1 MLVPCRATGCRLYQ
15 PPLRHSAEQKPL
27 LSLPEYLAPGLS
39 HSSFTAPGQ
48 SLGATC
54 CSCERASPALRAV
67 TQTGQGYCTVSWS
80 GAQGTKGTDRLLAAY
95 GKMLGVTGRDWSP
108 GSGSLLP
115 WPPVALTAFPA
126 VTGHTVL
133 PLLHILS
140 QDLLTHH
147 KRMLSG
153 ASWEHICP
161 RWLRKAG
168 PEPSPACPGGAG
180 PSLPPPRCPSW
191 IEVGLKPAPWLGMLA
206 L

>member
-1 MLVPCRATGCRLYQ
+1 MRPRTLWSQECDLCRGESPTVLVPCRATGCRLYQ

-27 LSLPEYLAPGLS
+27 LSLPG

-126 VTGHTVL
+126 VTGTHSPPPSSHLVIGLADPPPQEDVVWGKLGTHL
-133 PLLHILS
+133 PLVA
-140 QDLLTHH
+140 Q
-147 KRMLSG
+147 KGRSG
-153 ASWEHICP
+153 AQS
-161 RWLRKAG
+161 
-168 PEPSPACPGGAG
+168 S
-180 PSLPPPRCPSW
+180 
-191 IEVGLKPAPWLGMLA
+191 VPWGCRTITA
-206 L
+206 SSQVP